1 MHAELAP
8 LGIAVTIIEP
18 GYFRTGFLNPN
29 AMVKS
34 EKRIKEYS
42 ETGSADLH
50 AMLEKVNNNQ
60 PGDVV
65 KGSKV
70 IIDMLTK
77 SGVAEGK
84 NVPIRIALGSD
95 SPPCIRNKME
105 DTTKLL
111 NEWDSITTK
120 TDH

>member
-8 LGIAVTIIEP
+8 LGISVAIIEP

-42 ETGSADLH
+42 DTGSAELH
-50 AMLEKVNNNQ
+50 ATLEKVNDNQ

-70 IIDMLTK
+70 IVDILTV

-84 NVPIRIALGSD
+84 NVPMRIALGSD
-95 SPPCIRNKME
+95 SPPSIRSKME
-105 DTTKLL
+105 ATTKLL
-111 NEWDSITTK
+111 DEWDAITTK